1 MDTSAQYPG
10 SRWWKFDFHTHTP
23 ASSDYGAGPDQPTF
37 KARTHRQWL
46 MDYLAAGIDCVAI
59 TDHHSGE
66 WIDPLKIE
74 LAKMR
79 SEGVPGADRFHLF
92 PGVELSIGG
101 THFLA
106 IFGQEE
112 STATI
117 NNLLALAR
125 YDGNPAN
132 ANGICGEMNP
142 VTVCEEVVRLG
153 GILVPAHVDLES
165 TGLFRSTQNGFL
177 RPVFDCEAILAMEV
191 AGHGYSPPQVF
202 RDSKVAWASV
212 LGSDAHHP
220 TSKPGG
226 GGRYPG
232 SHFTWL
238 KMGVPSVSSVRL
250 ALHDGND
257 FSILRSDDL
266 PTGFTPNEEPEA
278 WLESLEIAN
287 AALMGRG
294 RPVRFDFSPWMNA
307 LIGGRGSGKSTLVHF
322 IRLASRREDHLARLG
337 TGNRV
342 LKTLENFKK
351 IAARR
356 GDEGAMLEET
366 SALMI
371 YRKGKERFRLTWLRS
386 DGGTTVE
393 VYDATADS
401 WSPASSQDVTNRF
414 PFAIF
419 SQDEIG
425 LMAESSSALLRH
437 IDEAVGRPDWDAR
450 WEQEL
455 GIFLGKLASIRSER
469 ARLAEKDRLKGE
481 LEDAINKLSLLE
493 STEHAEVFKKHR
505 RASRQQSQMDA
516 LFDAYHQIV
525 SDLRAQQASLV
536 LHDLPED
543 VISPHRP
550 EDAALAD
557 VTAGLRAAIQHAAI
571 TLETLATELEKVER
585 EKRST
590 LADSDWEKSRLLAA
604 SEYKALMSELEA
616 KGLGDPAK
624 LAQLTARRQT
634 LERSLKEIEEV
645 ERNIERLE
653 GEARLSLDRL
663 LGLRK
668 ELQAM
673 RSKFLDEELKDNTF
687 VRIKLRPF
695 GSTQEKERV
704 ETELRRELG
713 CEDGRFADAIR
724 NSERGVG
731 FIEELYGQ
739 ETEEAEAKVE
749 TLLQRLHAWKKL
761 VAKAAKGG
769 ETGLPGAFQNFLK
782 REMERRPEYLDRFHA
797 WWPEDSLDVS
807 YSKGGAGREFVSL
820 KNGSA
825 GEKAAALLAFF
836 LAHGSVPLVI
846 DQPENDL
853 DNHLITDLV
862 VKQLRENKKRRQII
876 IVTHNPNIVVNG
888 DAEMIHAMRFAGGQ
902 CSPRASGS
910 LQDEPVRDEVCEV
923 MEGGRPALKSRYQR
937 LI

>member
-1 MDTSAQYPG
+1 
-10 SRWWKFDFHTHTP
+10 
-23 ASSDYGAGPDQPTF
+23 
-37 KARTHRQWL
+37 
-46 MDYLAAGIDCVAI
+46 MDYLDAGIDCVAV
-59 TDHHSGE
+59 TDHHCGE
-66 WIDPLKIE
+66 WIDPLKAE

-79 SEGVPGADRFHLF
+79 AEGVPGADGFHLF

-112 STATI
+112 TTATI
-117 NNLLALAR
+117 KKLLALTR
-125 YDGNPAN
+125 YDEN
-132 ANGICGEMNP
+132 ADNAQGICNEVNP
-142 VTVCEEVVRLG
+142 VTVCREVVSLG
-153 GILVPAHVDLES
+153 GIFLAAHVDLAS

-191 AGHGYSPPQVF
+191 AGQGYQPPQVY
-202 RDSKVAWASV
+202 RDNKVAWASV

-220 TSKPGG
+220 TAKPDG

-232 SHFTWL
+232 SHFTWV
-238 KMGVPSVSSVRL
+238 KMGVPSISSLRL

-257 FSILRSDDL
+257 FSIRRSDKL
-266 PTGFTPNEEPEA
+266 SPGFTPNQEPET
-278 WLESLEIAN
+278 WLESLKVAN
-287 AALMGRG
+287 AALMGRSQ
-294 RPVRFDFSPWMNA
+294 PVRFDFSPWMNA

-337 TGNRV
+337 AGNRV

-356 GDEGAMLEET
+356 GDEGAMREET
-366 SALMI
+366 SAVMI
-371 YRKGKERFRLTWLRS
+371 YRKGKERFRLTWLRR

-455 GIFLGKLASIRSER
+455 SVFLGKLASIRSQHT
-469 ARLAEKDRLKGE
+469 RLAEKDRLNGE
-481 LEDAINKLSLLE
+481 LEDVINKLLLLE
-493 STEHAEVFKKHR
+493 SPEHAEVFKKHR

-516 LFDAYHQIV
+516 LFDAFHQIV
-525 SDLRAQQASLV
+525 SDLRTQEVNLV

-543 VISPHRP
+543 VISPDQP
-550 EDAALAD
+550 EDGVLAE
-557 VTAGLRAAIQHAAI
+557 VAAGLGGAIQHAVD
-571 TLETLATELEKVER
+571 TLETLAAELEAVER
-585 EKRST
+585 EKR
-590 LADSDWEKSRLLAA
+590 LALAESDWEKSRLLAA
-604 SEYKALMSELEA
+604 NEYKALMSNLEA

-634 LERSLKEIEEV
+634 LERSLNEIEDV
-645 ERNIERLE
+645 ERSIERLE

-668 ELQAM
+668 ELQTL

-687 VRIKLRPF
+687 VRIRLRPF
-695 GSTQEKERV
+695 GSTQDKERV
-704 ETELRRELG
+704 ESELRRELG
-713 CEDGRFADAIR
+713 CEDVRFADAIR
-724 NSERGVG
+724 NSEKGAG
-731 FIEELYGQ
+731 FIEELYGPA
-739 ETEEAEAKVE
+739 TEEEEAIEE
-749 TLLQRLHAWKKL
+749 TVLQRLHSWKKL

-769 ETGLPGAFQNFLK
+769 ETDLPGAFQNFLR

-807 YSKGGAGREFVSL
+807 YSKGGNGREFVSL

-836 LAHGSVPLVI
+836 LAHGNVPLVI

-876 IVTHNPNIVVNG
+876 VVTHNPNIVVNG
-888 DAEMIHAMRFAGGQ
+888 DAEMIHAMGFAGGQ
-902 CSPRASGS
+902 CSPQASGS